1 MHIALA
7 ASECVPFS
15 KTGGLADVVGALPRA
30 LAALGHQVS
39 VYIPRYRQTKLADP
53 HTVVRSITI
62 PFDDKYRFCSVV
74 TAGTNTPA
82 GVRFYFVDYPP
93 YFDREALYGTPAG
106 DYPDNA
112 ERFALFSRAVLEA
125 SKVLGVPHVFHCH
138 DWQSALVPVMLRT
151 LYAEDPAFREV
162 ATVFTIHN
170 MGYQG
175 LFPPD
180 TLPLLTLPWDLFTI
194 SRMEFFGQVNFLKG
208 ALVFSDFVTTV
219 SKKYSQEI
227 QTTEYGFGLD
237 GVLRSRAATVTGILN
252 GVDYDEWS
260 PQTDKF
266 IAAKY
271 SPQDLSGKR
280 KCKQDLLNGFGIANV
295 EAKVPVIGIV
305 SRFAAQKGFDLIAQI
320 MDRLAREEMIMVVL
334 GTGDKPYEEIF
345 QRLNKQFPNKIA
357 VKIAFDNAIAHKI
370 EAGADMFLIPSR
382 YEPCGLNQIYSLKYG
397 TVPIVRA
404 TGGLDD
410 TIEPWDARTGKGTG
424 FKFSDYTGEAL
435 LATIKQALLA
445 YRDPSSWQT
454 LMRNGMS
461 CDFSWGASAREY
473 GKIYERARQVRAT
486 AVATPVIADLK
497 KEPVLG

>member
-1 MHIALA
+1 MHIAFT

-39 VYIPRYRQTKLADP
+39 VYIPRYRQTKLTDP
-53 HTVVRSITI
+53 QTVVRSITV

-74 TAGTNTPA
+74 TAGPSA
-82 GVRFYFVDYPP
+82 GVKFYFVDYPP
-93 YFDREALYGTPAG
+93 YFDRDALYGTTAG

-180 TLPLLTLPWDLFTI
+180 TLPLLMLPWDLLTI
-194 SRMEFFGQVNFLKG
+194 SKMEFFGQVNFLKG
-208 ALVFSDFVTTV
+208 ALVYSDYVTTV

-227 QTTEYGFGLD
+227 QTTEYGFGLE
-237 GVLRSRAATVTGILN
+237 GVLRTRAATVAGILN
-252 GVDYDEWS
+252 GVDYDEWN

-271 SPQDLSGKR
+271 SPQDLSGKL
-280 KCKQDLLNGFGIANV
+280 KCKQDLLQAFGITNV
-295 EAKVPVIGIV
+295 DTKVPVIGIV

-320 MDRLAREEMIMVVL
+320 MDRLAHEEMIMVVL
-334 GTGDKPYEEIF
+334 GSGDKLYEEMF

-357 VKIAFDNAIAHKI
+357 AKVAFDNAIAHKI
-370 EAGADMFLIPSR
+370 EAGADMFLMPSR

-424 FKFSDYTGEAL
+424 FKFSDYNGEAL
-435 LATIKQALLA
+435 LTTIKHALLA
-445 YRDPSSWQT
+445 YQDPSSWQT

-461 CDFSWGASAREY
+461 RDFSWGASAREY
-473 GKIYERARQVRAT
+473 GKVYERARQVRASAD
-486 AVATPVIADLK
+486 AVAAADLK

>member
-1 MHIALA
+1 MHIAFA

-39 VYIPRYRQTKLADP
+39 VYIPRYRQTKLTDP
-53 HTVVRSITI
+53 QTVVRSVTV

-74 TAGTNTPA
+74 TAGPST
-82 GVRFYFVDYPP
+82 GVKFYFVDYPP
-93 YFDREALYGTPAG
+93 YFDRDALYGTTAG

-151 LYAEDPAFREV
+151 LYAEDPAFRDV

-180 TLPLLTLPWDLFTI
+180 TLPLLTLPWELLTI
-194 SRMEFFGQVNFLKG
+194 SKMEFFGQVNFLKG
-208 ALVFSDFVTTV
+208 ALVFSDYVTTV

-227 QTTEYGFGLD
+227 QTTEYGFGLE
-237 GVLRSRAATVTGILN
+237 GVLRARAATVTGILN
-252 GVDYDEWS
+252 GVDYDEWN

-271 SPQDLSGKR
+271 SPQDLSGKL
-280 KCKQDLLNGFGIANV
+280 KCKQDLLQAFGIANV
-295 EAKVPVIGIV
+295 DAKVPVIGIV

-320 MDRLAREEMIMVVL
+320 MDRLAREEMIVVVL
-334 GTGDKPYEEIF
+334 GSGDKLYEEMF
-345 QRLNKQFPNKIA
+345 VRLSKQFPNKIA
-357 VKIAFDNAIAHKI
+357 AKVAFDNAIAHKI
-370 EAGADMFLIPSR
+370 EAGADMFLMPSR

-424 FKFSDYTGEAL
+424 FKFSDYNGEAL
-435 LATIKQALLA
+435 LLTIKQALLA
-445 YRDPSSWQT
+445 YQDPSSWQT

-461 CDFSWGASAREY
+461 RDFSWGASAREY
-473 GKIYERARQVRAT
+473 GKVYERARQVRAN
-486 AVATPVIADLK
+486 ADVIATDQK
-497 KEPVLG
+497 KEPVGAPK

>member
-1 MHIALA
+1 MHIAFA

-39 VYIPRYRQTKLADP
+39 VYVPRYRQTKLDDP
-53 HTVVRSITI
+53 QTVVRSITI

-74 TAGTNTPA
+74 TAGSSA
-82 GVRFYFVDYPP
+82 GVKFYFVDYPQ
-93 YFDREALYGTPAG
+93 YFDRDALYGSPAG

-125 SKVLGVPHVFHCH
+125 SKILGVPHVFHCH

-175 LFPPD
+175 LFPPE
-180 TLPLLTLPWDLFTI
+180 TLPLLTLPWDLLTI
-194 SRMEFFGQVNFLKG
+194 SKMEFFGQVNFLKG

-266 IAAKY
+266 TVAKY
-271 SPQDLSGKR
+271 SPQDLSGKL
-280 KCKQDLLNGFGIANV
+280 KCKHDLLHAFGVTNADSR
-295 EAKVPVIGIV
+295 VPVIGIV

-320 MDRLAREEMIMVVL
+320 MDRLALEQMIVVAL
-334 GTGDKPYEEIF
+334 GTGDKPYEEMF

-357 VKIAFDNAIAHKI
+357 VKVAYDNAIAHKI

-424 FKFSDYTGEAL
+424 FKFTDYTGEAL

-445 YRDPSSWQT
+445 YRDLSSWQM
-454 LMRNGMS
+454 LMKNGMS
-461 CDFSWGASAREY
+461 RDFSWGASAREY
-473 GKIYERARQVRAT
+473 GKIYERARQVRAN
-486 AVATPVIADLK
+486 ADATPVTADLK